1 MNEHCILSEKDAA
14 MLKYFV
20 TTQTNLLYTDI
31 LNAYCYTVL
40 KALNK
45 SFISRNRK
53 KKKQDMIR
61 TIIAMG
67 QCTQIITNNGITI
80 IIIIT
85 LFCMLKNFILHN

>member
-1 MNEHCILSEKDAA
+1 MNEHCILSEKDVA

-45 SFISRNRK
+45 ALYRETEK
-53 KKKQDMIR
+53 KPRTKDMI
-61 TIIAMG
+61 
-67 QCTQIITNNGITI
+67 
-80 IIIIT
+80 
-85 LFCMLKNFILHN
+85 